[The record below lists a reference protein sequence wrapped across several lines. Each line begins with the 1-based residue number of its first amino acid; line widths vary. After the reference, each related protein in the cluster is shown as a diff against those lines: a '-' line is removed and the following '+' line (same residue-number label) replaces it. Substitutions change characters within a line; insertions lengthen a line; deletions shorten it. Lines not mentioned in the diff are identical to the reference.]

1 MADIFAADARRQSHE
16 GEVTLGADAIAA
28 ELPEATGMVE
38 FSVHTF
44 LDPIITV
51 DGDAGGR
58 WTHGPRARSREP
70 RSQASRRAAA
80 SHSAVPPSGR

>member
-1 MADIFAADARRQSHE
+1 
-16 GEVTLGADAIAA
+16 
-28 ELPEATGMVE
+28 MVE